1 MLVREGYVTH
11 DQVQNANP
19 SLTTEDAYAIQYPN
33 KEFRVLKVLETS
45 HAITKCSGDF
55 AVVARQTHG

>member
-1 MLVREGYVTH
+1 MTH

-55 AVVARQTHG
+55 VVVARQTHG